1 MADVVTPLAEARG
14 DELVDVEYVKEKK
27 QYYLRIYVDRRPG
40 GIDIE
45 EIANLSELVSE
56 KLDELDDVMNVYHNW
71 EESNSNISH
80 IHINMYSKGFT
91 GGKSLT
97 SDGIIFL
104 LDNLSSKTVM
114 FKEGTLEY
122 IEGHYEADSETYKT
136 ALATYKSRLLSEVN
150 LELNKYNY

>member
-1 MADVVTPLAEARG
+1 MDNNILATITIVICV
-14 DELVDVEYVKEKK
+14 LYMIWIITNHNKLIKQVKLN
-27 QYYLRIYVDRRPG
+27 QLR
-40 GIDIE
+40 DI
-45 EIANLSELVSE
+45 
-56 KLDELDDVMNVYHNW
+56 K
-71 EESNSNISH
+71 SNINNALSLYDCLY

-97 SDGIIFL
+97 SNGIIFL
-104 LDNLSSKTVM
+104 LDSLSSKTVM

-136 ALATYKSRLLSEVN
+136 ALATYKSLLLSEVN

>member
-1 MADVVTPLAEARG
+1 MDKSL
-14 DELVDVEYVKEKK
+14 LVIIILVFVLCMVWIIINHNKLIKQVKLN
-27 QYYLRIYVDRRPG
+27 QLR
-40 GIDIE
+40 DI
-45 EIANLSELVSE
+45 
-56 KLDELDDVMNVYHNW
+56 K
-71 EESNSNISH
+71 SNINNALSLYDCLY

-97 SDGIIFL
+97 SNGIIFL
-104 LDNLSSKTVM
+104 LDDLSSKTVM